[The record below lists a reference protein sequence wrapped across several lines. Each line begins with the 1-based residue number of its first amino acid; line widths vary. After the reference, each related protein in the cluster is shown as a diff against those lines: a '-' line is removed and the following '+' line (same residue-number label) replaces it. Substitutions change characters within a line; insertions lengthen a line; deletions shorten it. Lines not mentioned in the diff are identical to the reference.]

1 MKYILAFLVAVS
13 LSAQA
18 QSTWKMHIIDNASNG
33 ADGVKLADI
42 NHDGR
47 LFVYA
52 DYFITNTFSKNSDDP
67 LSQISFR
74 QIVYFGVIVVTSHLQ
89 FRVSKGDVLKFFD
102 DIAQLYRI

>member
-47 LFVYA
+47 LDIVTGWEEGG
-52 DYFITNTFSKNSDDP
+52 ITKLYLQPETKLNTFIRLHLHEFEKKKTKDKSK
-67 LSQISFR
+67 LSS
-74 QIVYFGVIVVTSHLQ
+74 
-89 FRVSKGDVLKFFD
+89 
-102 DIAQLYRI
+102 